1 MKKYSLGVLAN
12 ETDTDGRR
20 NKSIYVQKISGDTT
34 ASDTYRSSRNLQD
47 PVQVESG
54 IHAAASSLTTEE
66 GRAVLYVDYSV
77 ITSEGYMRVSPY
89 AAFVGKDGSVSSTK
103 CIDLHVDHEKSGI
116 AYDQDI
122 DGGIFLQNDTNEYF
136 AVAMLKN
143 SHSNLTGDL
152 TCSAN
157 IFIIGMNLSGDQ
169 VNIFDTGVIIE
180 KDMKQGYSPVSV
192 AVGDFMGSGTTDQI
206 AYTTAS
212 SEGITMTVC
221 QIKKDSGGNYSYE
234 TLREENVCT
243 YTGRM
248 KEGYIGGRPDYYP
261 SAETV
266 AGDFDGDGNK
276 EIAVVYKDDSDEK
289 SEYIFGQVC
298 IKIFKWNKDSGSFT
312 TATQQRA
319 VNYTADEG
327 YERFYINFLGLKAVR
342 ADVNG
347 EGRDGIVILLLGHEH
362 FHWYDA
368 SMTYQWHYTESIYPY
383 FTYVFFEPGTINPIA
398 PTGEYFDGQGVFRG
412 PLKDH
417 DSSKGYLFGKKESG
431 SDFERVFI
439 YFELHDVPQEGFK
452 LHGDYPYVDR
462 TFTLA
467 SGPFT
472 GQLGTFKMIDDL
484 AVSWSGR
491 IDEDFYADKG
501 HVLVFKSEHRA
512 SDGRFIGASRGHN
525 EVLNITNASNK
536 DKLAVVGADFLGEGV
551 ELESPVHLKTEG
563 DRTYAAI
570 LQTPPYHVDNIPVP
584 WGADPTTPALT
595 NFTYN
600 KDLKAS
606 YTHET
611 SSETGQDVN
620 FNMKGSAETI
630 EAAETGDISVIKKV
644 ASFALEKAGAKDAGK
659 VLDMLADKVESTKSE
674 ADKSSTKMVL
684 SDYFETS
691 TSDRVLYYSSNVHT
705 WRYPIKEPAPSWLLA
720 NLIEGDPT
728 SASGDK
734 FLTFTMADDPV
745 SHASAGL
752 EDDCYQPLH
761 EEGNLFSYPTNLAYI
776 PGYQNRQLTLTDQ
789 SSITYSPGSYSRT
802 IAITD
807 SAASSTTEARKVNY
821 GAISEIIGDVQV
833 LAGVATENSMSG
845 ERGNSSTFTKS
856 YSTKDTLTASFPN
869 PETKGGDY
877 ANVTFTTDLQ
887 AYADEAGILTLG
899 FAVSDFG
906 NTASL
911 WQKSVYNE
919 KPDPALYLPYRY
931 YFNGNDVY
939 AREDEEVATKMRGVR
954 FYIPDAFK
962 YTGALL
968 YTGGKYTIEIPIYN
982 ASFAAPDSP
991 VEVAL
996 SFRTKD
1002 SDDKTLIGKQ
1012 SVTIGGWE
1020 AGRESNKAV
1029 VSFDWTVP
1037 EDITE
1042 GTKEL
1047 VAEIDPDNKLD
1058 EVHEGWNPEVPGG
1071 NNFGYFPFSVVSP
1084 VSLPFTDDLDSIE
1097 IAITINGMSMGD
1109 FIAYAA
1115 EQSDVFGAECVI
1127 NNKAGRKLLAILELN
1142 MLGSENEKVESLTHN
1157 IGVMNGGGNYSYKF
1171 LANPAKW
1178 KECDE
1183 LEAVFHTDIGVIRMN
1198 ESKSDS
1204 PGGDSRRLPSS
1215 SGGGCDT
1222 GLSVLGLGIILAALI
1237 RKTHIS
1243 G

>member
-1 MKKYSLGVLAN
+1 
-12 ETDTDGRR
+12 
-20 NKSIYVQKISGDTT
+20 
-34 ASDTYRSSRNLQD
+34 
-47 PVQVESG
+47 
-54 IHAAASSLTTEE
+54 
-66 GRAVLYVDYSV
+66 
-77 ITSEGYMRVSPY
+77 
-89 AAFVGKDGSVSSTK
+89 
-103 CIDLHVDHEKSGI
+103 
-116 AYDQDI
+116 
-122 DGGIFLQNDTNEYF
+122 
-136 AVAMLKN
+136 
-143 SHSNLTGDL
+143 
-152 TCSAN
+152 
-157 IFIIGMNLSGDQ
+157 
-169 VNIFDTGVIIE
+169 
-180 KDMKQGYSPVSV
+180 
-192 AVGDFMGSGTTDQI
+192 
-206 AYTTAS
+206 
-212 SEGITMTVC
+212 
-221 QIKKDSGGNYSYE
+221 
-234 TLREENVCT
+234 
-243 YTGRM
+243 
-248 KEGYIGGRPDYYP
+248 
-261 SAETV
+261 
-266 AGDFDGDGNK
+266 
-276 EIAVVYKDDSDEK
+276 
-289 SEYIFGQVC
+289 
-298 IKIFKWNKDSGSFT
+298 
-312 TATQQRA
+312 
-319 VNYTADEG
+319 
-327 YERFYINFLGLKAVR
+327 
-342 ADVNG
+342 
-347 EGRDGIVILLLGHEH
+347 
-362 FHWYDA
+362 
-368 SMTYQWHYTESIYPY
+368 
-383 FTYVFFEPGTINPIA
+383 
-398 PTGEYFDGQGVFRG
+398 
-412 PLKDH
+412 
-417 DSSKGYLFGKKESG
+417 
-431 SDFERVFI
+431 
-439 YFELHDVPQEGFK
+439 
-452 LHGDYPYVDR
+452 
-462 TFTLA
+462 
-467 SGPFT
+467 
-472 GQLGTFKMIDDL
+472 
-484 AVSWSGR
+484 
-491 IDEDFYADKG
+491 
-501 HVLVFKSEHRA
+501 
-512 SDGRFIGASRGHN
+512 
-525 EVLNITNASNK
+525 
-536 DKLAVVGADFLGEGV
+536 
-551 ELESPVHLKTEG
+551 
-563 DRTYAAI
+563 
-570 LQTPPYHVDNIPVP
+570 
-584 WGADPTTPALT
+584 
-595 NFTYN
+595 
-600 KDLKAS
+600 
-606 YTHET
+606 
-611 SSETGQDVN
+611 
-620 FNMKGSAETI
+620 
-630 EAAETGDISVIKKV
+630 
-644 ASFALEKAGAKDAGK
+644 AGAKDAGK
-659 VLDMLADKVESTKSE
+659 VLDMLTDKVETTKSE
-674 ADKSSTKMVL
+674 ANQSSISMALTDK
-684 SDYFETS
+684 FETS
-691 TSDRVLYYSSNVHT
+691 TSDRVLYYSSSVHT
-705 WRYPIKEPAPSWLLA
+705 WRYPIKEPAPEWLFA

-734 FLTFTMADDPV
+734 FLTFSMADDPV
-745 SHASAGL
+745 SHATAGL
-752 EDDCYQPLH
+752 DDDCYQPLH

-776 PGYQNRQLTLTDQ
+776 PGYQNMQLMLTDQ
-789 SSITYSPGSYSRT
+789 SSITYSPGSYSRSIT
-802 IAITD
+802 ITQE
-807 SAASSTTEARKVNY
+807 AASSTTETRKVSY

-833 LAGVATENSMSG
+833 LAGIATENSMSG

-968 YTGGKYTIEIPIYN
+968 YTSGKYTIEIPIYN

-1127 NNKAGRKLLAILELN
+1127 TNKAGRKLLAILELN

-1171 LANPAKW
+1171 LANPTKW

-1183 LEAVFHTDIGVIRMN
+1183 LEAVFHTDIGVIRQTAA
-1198 ESKSDS
+1198 KSS
-1204 PGGDSRRLPSS
+1204 SGGDSERLPGS